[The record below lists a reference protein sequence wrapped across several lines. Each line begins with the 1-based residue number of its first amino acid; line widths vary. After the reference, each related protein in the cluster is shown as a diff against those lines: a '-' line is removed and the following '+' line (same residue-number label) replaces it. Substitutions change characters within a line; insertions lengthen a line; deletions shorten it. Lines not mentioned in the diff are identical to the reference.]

1 MNYEAAYLAK
11 LEGIIVAMGGVVP
24 VVTNPS
30 SFERRSLELL
40 DAIATASSNA
50 SASSLLV
57 GSSSLVPYPVTL
69 STQLYTDPAGW
80 LWYAP
85 DGGSIGTAGSGAT
98 AAIAKLDKLFAVLWA
113 HLGLGT
119 AGWSILTS
127 AGGASTAGASAAA
140 DWAAGKRL
148 VVPDQR
154 GRSPIAAGQGSGL
167 TNRAIGSRG
176 GAEAHALAAAENA
189 PHDHGV
195 NDPTHGHTMTISRTD
210 PGTGTDVQAVER
222 NGSFIGPQNYG
233 VNNASTGITIQ
244 SQGSG
249 SPHNNMQPWAAYT
262 VLWFTGQKA

>member
-40 DAIATASSNA
+40 DAIALASSTA
-50 SASSLLV
+50 SASALLV
-57 GSSSLVPYPVTL
+57 GSSTLIPYPVTL
-69 STQLYTDPAGW
+69 ANQLYTDPAGW

-85 DGGSIGTAGSGAT
+85 NGGSIGNVGSGSTVAL
-98 AAIAKLDKLFAVLWA
+98 AKLEQLFYRLWE
-113 HLGLGT
+113 HLGLAT
-119 AGWSILTS
+119 AGWSILTVD
-127 AGGASTAGASAAA
+127 GVPSTAGATAAA

-148 VVPDQR
+148 LVPDQR

-176 GAEAHALAAAENA
+176 GAETHALIEVENA
-189 PHDHGV
+189 THGHGV
-195 NDPTHGHTMTISRTD
+195 NDPGHGHTMTISRTD
-210 PGTGTDVQAVER
+210 PGTGTDVQAIER

>member
-30 SFERRSLELL
+30 SFEKRSLELL

-57 GSSSLVPYPVTL
+57 GSSTLIPYPVTL
-69 STQLYTDPAGW
+69 STQLYTDPSGW

-98 AAIAKLDKLFAVLWA
+98 VAIAKLEKLFAVLWA

-119 AGWSILTS
+119 SGWSILTS
-127 AGGASTAGASAAA
+127 AGNSSTAGASATA

-154 GRSPIAAGQGSGL
+154 GRSPVVAGQGLGL
-167 TNRAIGSRG
+167 TNRAIGTRG
-176 GAEAHALAAAENA
+176 GAETHALDASENGAHAHAT
-189 PHDHGV
+189 PV
-195 NDPTHGHTMTISRTD
+195 IRT
-210 PGTGTDVQAVER
+210 PSGTGYDIPAVPG
-222 NGSFIGPQNYG
+222 NGASVGPQDYP
-233 VNNASTGITIQ
+233 ST
-244 SQGSG
+244 SSGSG
-249 SPHNNMQPWAAYT
+249 SPHNNMQPWAAYRF
-262 VLWFTGQKA
+262 LWFTGEKA